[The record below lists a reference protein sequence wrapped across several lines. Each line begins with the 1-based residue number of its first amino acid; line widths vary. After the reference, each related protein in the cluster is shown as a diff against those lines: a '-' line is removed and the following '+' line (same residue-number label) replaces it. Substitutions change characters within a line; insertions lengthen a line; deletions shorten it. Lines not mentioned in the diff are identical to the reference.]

1 MELFTPA
8 GVAGCLAC
16 VNRVLSRVASED
28 TRTSTAIF
36 ITITIAIILLCC
48 YNFRKVTQSYLHSV
62 TGHRNIIHLM

>member
-36 ITITIAIILLCC
+36 ILITIAILLLCS
-48 YNFRKVTQSYLHSV
+48 YNFRKVKQ
-62 TGHRNIIHLM
+62 